1 MNTRNL
7 QLGHFI
13 SNPPSP
19 HQGFGPRYAIAFAFW
34 LLASVTLLGFV
45 LRSSIELNE
54 HEFSEYAETI
64 NTHIRDKL
72 RANEAVLYGFA
83 SFLGAIGEKSH
94 DSAKIYANSVLERY
108 PHIYMLEIVRKLP
121 RHELRSYSAQLR
133 RTTVPGFQVRRFGYQ
148 SDRLWHSPPEK
159 AYYYPIVFMAP
170 ELPQS
175 ASAYGLDIDSLD
187 SLKRARLRSEHE
199 GIPVSS
205 GPFRLIEGDTAYV
218 MFRPVINSFASFA
231 TRTKD
236 IQEST
241 SYALLV
247 VRTRE
252 LLPASAALSPKVHH
266 MAQAVGEEVLA
277 PGEAPHAL
285 VDLAAT
291 PGGALESHLL
301 PQLRSEHRIDG
312 VSQPVRLVL
321 ERQLH
326 FSDIDAPSMALSGT
340 ASLLSFALMLAFLR
354 SRDRQFRSLEES
366 RRAIEHLALHDALT
380 GLPNRF
386 LMLGHLEQALSLALR
401 HDMKV
406 GVLFLD
412 LDGFKPINDRLGHPV
427 GDIVLQEVARRLLS
441 CIRNC
446 DTASR
451 YGGDEFVIVLTELW
465 GAENAALATDKVLA
479 ALEQPIQ
486 IGPEKVQI
494 SASIGIAI
502 FPNDGCD
509 AKGLIDAADKA
520 MYEAKQKGPGQFA
533 FSDADADA
541 RPETA
546 SVNAKAPV
554 SVLDER

>member
-13 SNPPSP
+13 SNPPSW
-19 HQGFGPRYAIAFAFW
+19 QQRFGPRYAIALALW
-34 LLASVTLLGFV
+34 LLASITVLGFV
-45 LRSSIELNE
+45 LRSSIELKERELN
-54 HEFSEYAETI
+54 EYAEVI

-83 SFLGAIGEKSH
+83 SFLGAIGENSH

-108 PHIYMLEIVRKLP
+108 PHIHMLEIVRKLP
-121 RHELRSYSAQLR
+121 RHELESYSAQLR
-133 RTTVPGFQVRRFGYQ
+133 RTTVPSFQVRQFGFQ
-148 SDRLWHSPPEK
+148 SDRRWHSPPEK
-159 AYYYPIVFMAP
+159 DYYYPIVFMAP
-170 ELPQS
+170 ELPGS
-175 ASAYGLDIDSLD
+175 ADAYGLDIDCLD
-187 SLKRARLRSEHE
+187 SLKRALLRSEHE
-199 GIPVSS
+199 GIPASS
-205 GPFRLIEGDTAYV
+205 TPFHLIEGDTAYV
-218 MFRPVINSFASFA
+218 MFRPVINGFGSSA
-231 TRTKD
+231 TPAKG
-236 IQEST
+236 IQQST

-247 VRTRE
+247 VRARE
-252 LLPASAALSPKVHH
+252 LLPASAALSTKVHH
-266 MAQAVGEEVLA
+266 MAQPIGGEGRA
-277 PGEAPHAL
+277 PGESPLAL
-285 VDLAAT
+285 FDLAAT
-291 PGGALESHLL
+291 PGSALESYLL

-312 VSQPVRLVL
+312 VSQPLRLVL

-340 ASLLSFALMLAFLR
+340 ASLLSFALLLAFLR

-451 YGGDEFVIVLTELW
+451 YGGDEFVILLTEIW
-465 GAENAALATDKVLA
+465 GEENAALAADKVLA

-486 IGPEKVQI
+486 IGPETVLV

-509 AKGLIDAADKA
+509 AKGLIDEADKA
-520 MYEAKQKGPGQFA
+520 MYEAKQRGPGQFA
-533 FSDADADA
+533 FSDADA

-546 SVNAKAPV
+546 STKANAPTPA
-554 SVLDER
+554 LDGQ